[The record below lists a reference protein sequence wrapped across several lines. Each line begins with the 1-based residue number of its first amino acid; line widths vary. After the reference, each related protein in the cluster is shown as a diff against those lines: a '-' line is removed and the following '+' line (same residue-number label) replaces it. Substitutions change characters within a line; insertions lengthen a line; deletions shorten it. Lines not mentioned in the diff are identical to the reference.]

1 MEYIEH
7 TASTHQFCVN
17 SSTMCVMD
25 GEINIVCDI
34 LKTSQFVVRQS
45 VSFFVIELLAHEVS
59 FNLKILMYIET
70 LVVTDLLL

>member
-34 LKTSQFVVRQS
+34 LKKSFVVRQS
-45 VSFFVIELLAHEVS
+45 VSFFVIELLVHEVS

-70 LVVTDLLL
+70 LVVTDLPL

>member
-34 LKTSQFVVRQS
+34 MKKSFVVRQS
-45 VSFFVIELLAHEVS
+45 VSFFVIELLVHEVS

-70 LVVTDLLL
+70 LVVTDLPL

>member
-34 LKTSQFVVRQS
+34 LKKSFVVRQS

>member
-17 SSTMCVMD
+17 STMCVMD

-34 LKTSQFVVRQS
+34 LKKSQFVVRQS
-45 VSFFVIELLAHEVS
+45 VSIFVIELLVHEVS

-70 LVVTDLLL
+70 LVVTDLPL